1 MNAKGKRKIPQ
12 TSEIAISKCPNE
24 ISTSEFDQLIETLQ
38 LKLTLN
44 LSSIKLTTTCSQ
56 ERSRHLL
63 LCPSLSIQNAIL
75 FYNSP
80 QLSSAPTSS
89 FTPPNHCQPK
99 YYDPIFFRKIN
110 HRNEI
115 FFTLSYQRCGFNPW
129 SRKSP
134 RGEYGN
140 PLQYCLENPMD
151 RGAWQAT
158 VHITVAVFFSIFTAL
173 FTHHHNLVLE
183 YFHHH

>member
-1 MNAKGKRKIPQ
+1 MAWKFYIIFYHVNAKGKRKIPQ

-115 FFTLSYQRCGFNPW
+115 FQWGLFSEQHWQVDSLPW
-129 SRKSP
+129 ATRDVGSIP
-134 RGEYGN
+134 GQEN
-140 PLQYCLENPMD
+140 PLEENMETHSSI
-151 RGAWQAT
+151 AWRIPWTEGPGRLQ
-158 VHITVAVFFSIFTAL
+158 SIL
-173 FTHHHNLVLE
+173 
-183 YFHHH
+183 